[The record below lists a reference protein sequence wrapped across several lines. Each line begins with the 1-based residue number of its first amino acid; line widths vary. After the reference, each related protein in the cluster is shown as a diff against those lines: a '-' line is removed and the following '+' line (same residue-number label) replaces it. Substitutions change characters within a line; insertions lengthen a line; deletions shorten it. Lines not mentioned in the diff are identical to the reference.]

1 MAPFTTNSLYALR
14 QCGYEFIYSTQVH
27 TQYWFRNN
35 IQTGDIENI
44 VAYFSKGYYCDK
56 DGIKEALRNFNIFNI
71 IDHASGFKADFVI
84 LKNEPFR
91 QEEFRRKLEVDFDG
105 ELVYVVTPEDL
116 LISKIIWIQQY
127 QSPQQ
132 MQDIEQLAKV
142 ENLDHAYIKLWL
154 TNLNLN
160 TFGLYNILLWYHQT
174 HQSM

>member
-1 MAPFTTNSLYALR
+1 M
-14 QCGYEFIYSTQVH
+14 
-27 TQYWFRNN
+27 
-35 IQTGDIENI
+35 
-44 VAYFSKGYYCDK
+44 
-56 DGIKEALRNFNIFNI
+56 RNFSIFNI

-160 TFGLYNILLWYHQT
+160 TFGLYNILL
-174 HQSM
+174 